1 MEREAEPWEALALAL
16 DLEFE
21 DSRLVPCKRKN
32 QISPAKTNKFFKA
45 NSNPFLSPCSKTQ
58 KHLVPGPARAVQSAM
73 QHKTLMGMSV
83 GVNEEP
89 IPTQEFIRRAVEDAG
104 LEDEDFS
111 QNPWLFAVDFVR
123 SQGLVGVDG
132 VAIGTPLS
140 QIKNGMIN
148 GDRVS
153 QIVAIVKST
162 TPNGLGDMMATLK
175 DPTGTIDASIHR
187 RVLTEGELGK
197 DLSVGAVLILHKVA
211 VFSPSRSAC
220 CLNITVSNIVKISE
234 SAGRMKVAVPWNGIV
249 ELWLFFLVIS
259 KDTEAPIKANC
270 CARIMKH
277 SSTDLES
284 GENCLMPNKTSSL
297 SQGQVEKV
305 NLSPPSSFHGA
316 EGNGSQNFV
325 VEKEMSVMRQD
336 IFDGIKVA
344 ARRGTN
350 CNDKESLLDDQPKPS
365 NQFIRKEGIMNYLR
379 PNANVRGSVQNTEQT
394 AINSE
399 PHGSFSGDGGSRIW
413 NSFVEKELF
422 AVMQDVDRSKVAVGA
437 GTSGNDMRILM
448 GDQLKTSNQVVR
460 GNLLKEIQCN
470 SAPANFV
477 RFPGNNEE
485 NGNAAGIKNH
495 SQLIFS
501 KGSLSQWTDEQLDKL
516 LSFD

>member
-220 CLNITVSNIVKISE
+220 CLNITVSNIVKNE
-234 SAGRMKVAVPWNGIV
+234 SCSAMEWNCRVMAV
-249 ELWLFFLVIS
+249 LF
-259 KDTEAPIKANC
+259 
-270 CARIMKH
+270 
-277 SSTDLES
+277 ES

>member
-1 MEREAEPWEALALAL
+1 
-16 DLEFE
+16 
-21 DSRLVPCKRKN
+21 
-32 QISPAKTNKFFKA
+32 
-45 NSNPFLSPCSKTQ
+45 
-58 KHLVPGPARAVQSAM
+58 M

-259 KDTEAPIKANC
+259 KDTEAPKKANC

-350 CNDKESLLDDQPKPS
+350 CNDKESLLDDQPNPS

>member
-1 MEREAEPWEALALAL
+1 
-16 DLEFE
+16 
-21 DSRLVPCKRKN
+21 
-32 QISPAKTNKFFKA
+32 
-45 NSNPFLSPCSKTQ
+45 
-58 KHLVPGPARAVQSAM
+58 
-73 QHKTLMGMSV
+73 
-83 GVNEEP
+83 
-89 IPTQEFIRRAVEDAG
+89 
-104 LEDEDFS
+104 
-111 QNPWLFAVDFVR
+111 
-123 SQGLVGVDG
+123 
-132 VAIGTPLS
+132 
-140 QIKNGMIN
+140 
-148 GDRVS
+148 
-153 QIVAIVKST
+153 
-162 TPNGLGDMMATLK
+162 
-175 DPTGTIDASIHR
+175 
-187 RVLTEGELGK
+187 
-197 DLSVGAVLILHKVA
+197 
-211 VFSPSRSAC
+211 
-220 CLNITVSNIVKISE
+220 
-234 SAGRMKVAVPWNGIV
+234 
-249 ELWLFFLVIS
+249 
-259 KDTEAPIKANC
+259 
-270 CARIMKH
+270 
-277 SSTDLES
+277 
-284 GENCLMPNKTSSL
+284 MPNKTSSL

-316 EGNGSQNFV
+316 EGNVSQNFV

-350 CNDKESLLDDQPKPS
+350 CNDKESLLDDQPNPS

-399 PHGSFSGDGGSRIW
+399 PHGSFSGAGGSRIW

-470 SAPANFV
+470 SAPANLV

>member
-1 MEREAEPWEALALAL
+1 
-16 DLEFE
+16 
-21 DSRLVPCKRKN
+21 
-32 QISPAKTNKFFKA
+32 
-45 NSNPFLSPCSKTQ
+45 
-58 KHLVPGPARAVQSAM
+58 
-73 QHKTLMGMSV
+73 
-83 GVNEEP
+83 
-89 IPTQEFIRRAVEDAG
+89 
-104 LEDEDFS
+104 
-111 QNPWLFAVDFVR
+111 
-123 SQGLVGVDG
+123 
-132 VAIGTPLS
+132 
-140 QIKNGMIN
+140 
-148 GDRVS
+148 
-153 QIVAIVKST
+153 
-162 TPNGLGDMMATLK
+162 
-175 DPTGTIDASIHR
+175 
-187 RVLTEGELGK
+187 
-197 DLSVGAVLILHKVA
+197 
-211 VFSPSRSAC
+211 
-220 CLNITVSNIVKISE
+220 
-234 SAGRMKVAVPWNGIV
+234 
-249 ELWLFFLVIS
+249 
-259 KDTEAPIKANC
+259 
-270 CARIMKH
+270 
-277 SSTDLES
+277 
-284 GENCLMPNKTSSL
+284 MPNKTSSL

-350 CNDKESLLDDQPKPS
+350 CNDKESLLDDQPNPS

-399 PHGSFSGDGGSRIW
+399 PHGNFSGDGGSRIW

-422 AVMQDVDRSKVAVGA
+422 AVMQDVDRSKVAVGT

-470 SAPANFV
+470 SAPANLV

>member
-220 CLNITVSNIVKISE
+220 CLNITVSNIVK
-234 SAGRMKVAVPWNGIV
+234 
-249 ELWLFFLVIS
+249 VIS

>member
-1 MEREAEPWEALALAL
+1 MEREAEPWEVLALAL

-197 DLSVGAVLILHKVA
+197 DLSVA

-259 KDTEAPIKANC
+259 KDTEAPKKANC

-350 CNDKESLLDDQPKPS
+350 CNDKESLLDDQPNPS

>member
-1 MEREAEPWEALALAL
+1 
-16 DLEFE
+16 
-21 DSRLVPCKRKN
+21 
-32 QISPAKTNKFFKA
+32 
-45 NSNPFLSPCSKTQ
+45 
-58 KHLVPGPARAVQSAM
+58 
-73 QHKTLMGMSV
+73 
-83 GVNEEP
+83 
-89 IPTQEFIRRAVEDAG
+89 
-104 LEDEDFS
+104 
-111 QNPWLFAVDFVR
+111 
-123 SQGLVGVDG
+123 
-132 VAIGTPLS
+132 
-140 QIKNGMIN
+140 
-148 GDRVS
+148 
-153 QIVAIVKST
+153 
-162 TPNGLGDMMATLK
+162 
-175 DPTGTIDASIHR
+175 
-187 RVLTEGELGK
+187 
-197 DLSVGAVLILHKVA
+197 
-211 VFSPSRSAC
+211 
-220 CLNITVSNIVKISE
+220 
-234 SAGRMKVAVPWNGIV
+234 
-249 ELWLFFLVIS
+249 
-259 KDTEAPIKANC
+259 
-270 CARIMKH
+270 
-277 SSTDLES
+277 
-284 GENCLMPNKTSSL
+284 MPNKTSSL

-365 NQFIRKEGIMNYLR
+365 NQFIRKEGIMKYLR